1 MFWSTAR
8 PGEFGRMR
16 ISLEPGNSKPASGAA
31 RSRRKPKLVV
41 LPDPNPRVDIYR
53 TRFRIHP
60 LIQQKLIAQARL
72 WQKMESL
79 RSQREAL
86 LDEWNQLTQQIDDDL
101 LRIADGKDPW
111 SDPMEK

>member
-1 MFWSTAR
+1 MPISNEPEPSRPSTDQAR
-8 PGEFGRMR
+8 
-16 ISLEPGNSKPASGAA
+16 
-31 RSRRKPKLVV
+31 RRKKPKLVV
-41 LPDPNPRVDIYR
+41 LPNPNPRADIYR

-60 LIQQKLIAQARL
+60 LTQQKLIAQARL

-86 LDEWNQLTQQIDDDL
+86 LDEWNELSRQIDDEL
-101 LRIADGKDPW
+101 LRIADGKGPW